1 MFLITLGTSHLG
13 VGQNI
18 FMQVPMRNF
27 VSNGKS
33 AKGRICMCLIHISH
47 TYGFKMD
54 DHVINNGHFSF

>member
-33 AKGRICMCLIHISH
+33 AKG
-47 TYGFKMD
+47 
-54 DHVINNGHFSF
+54 